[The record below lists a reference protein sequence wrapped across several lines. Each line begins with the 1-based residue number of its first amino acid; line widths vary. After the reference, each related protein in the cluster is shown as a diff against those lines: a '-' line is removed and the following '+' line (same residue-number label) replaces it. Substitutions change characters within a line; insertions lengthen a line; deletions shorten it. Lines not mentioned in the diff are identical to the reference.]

1 MFTDMNI
8 VKEQQIVTLRD
19 EAKILFNQF
28 TEQRD
33 NYFVEAN
40 NRMLSEAIQL
50 LIDYLLDNKF
60 ILEDLDTYDNEE
72 RKIVATLRSISVTIT
87 KRKSVLQVQ
96 MSNGEEYDIS
106 IDGPLSTFEL
116 PNLNNLGTTQD
127 AMIQSLRNRIEQ
139 IKDKLN
145 CLDKEEYR
153 YIVHNTEVN
162 AFFGDIKHKSS
173 PYQNF
178 NDVLDRLF
186 S

>member
-1 MFTDMNI
+1 MNI

-19 EAKILFNQF
+19 EAKTLCDQF

-33 NYFVEAN
+33 NYFIEAN
-40 NRMLSEAIQL
+40 NRMLSQAIQE
-50 LIDYLLDNKF
+50 LIDYLFDNKF

-72 RKIVATLRSISVTIT
+72 RKIEAILRSISVTIT

-96 MSNGEEYDIS
+96 MSNGEEYDIC
-106 IDGPLSTFEL
+106 IDGTLSTFEL
-116 PNLNNLGTTQD
+116 PNLNNLKTTQD
-127 AMIQSLRNRIEQ
+127 AMIQSLENIIEQ

-153 YIVHNTEVN
+153 YIVHTTEANTL
-162 AFFGDIKHKSS
+162 FGDIKHKSN
-173 PYQNF
+173 PYRYF
-178 NDVLDRLF
+178 NEVLDRIF